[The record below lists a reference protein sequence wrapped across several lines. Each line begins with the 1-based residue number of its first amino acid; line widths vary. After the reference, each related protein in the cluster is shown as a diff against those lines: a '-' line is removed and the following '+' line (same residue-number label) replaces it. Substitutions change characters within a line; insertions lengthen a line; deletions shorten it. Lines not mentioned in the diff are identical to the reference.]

1 MSRSLALTRL
11 ALRDV
16 LSAVPLVALWV
27 ALVLIVTAFNAA
39 IVGHFAVHPAVAIG
53 DPHAIGGA
61 LSVAAYFAAFVGSGL
76 AYSVLLVVP
85 LTRAQATGQVIS
97 LLATPVGPR
106 RLWLARAAALWS
118 PGMAAGVV
126 APLGVLVALR
136 WLSVPAGLSVALDGW
151 LMLATFVAVPLAYV
165 GVSLVV
171 NAVALTASPN
181 AGNVIG
187 IIFYS
192 GGSSLM
198 GQLLGRGALTSQAFW
213 WVNAALAAAALVAG
227 AVSSRRVQAERMV
240 LACR

>member
-1 MSRSLALTRL
+1 MSRGLALTRL

-16 LSAVPLVALWV
+16 LSAVPLVALFV
-27 ALVLIVTAFNAA
+27 ALVLLLTSLNAA
-39 IVGHFAVHPAVAIG
+39 IVGHFVVNPAVAIG
-53 DPHAIGGA
+53 DPRAIGGA
-61 LSVAAYFAAFVGSGL
+61 ISVAAYFAAFVGTGL

-106 RLWLARAAALWS
+106 RLWLARAGALWL
-118 PGMAAGVV
+118 PGLAAGVL
-126 APLGVLVALR
+126 APLGVLGALR
-136 WLSVPAGLSVALDGW
+136 WLSVPATLGVVLDGW

-165 GVSLVV
+165 GLSLVV

-181 AGNVIG
+181 AGNVLA

-198 GQLLGRGALTSQAFW
+198 GQLLGRGAVSSQGFW
-213 WVNAALAAAALVAG
+213 WVNAALAAVALLAG
-227 AVSSRRVQAERMV
+227 AVLSGRVQAERMV